1 MERSI
6 EKRGEGRKIL
16 IEGDFNARVGRE
28 VGGVGE
34 EGGESKE
41 RKAKDEVI
49 NGEGKKLVRW
59 VEENG

>member
-1 MERSI
+1 M
-6 EKRGEGRKIL
+6 
-16 IEGDFNARVGRE
+16 
-28 VGGVGE
+28 GE

-49 NGEGKKLVRW
+49 NGEGKRLVRW